1 MEIFLQTRRLI
12 MRRFVPADAENLSEL
27 DSDPEVMRYLN
38 GGDPTSYEVI
48 RDKTLPIFLDYYEKY
63 DDYGYWAVVEK
74 SSDDFIG
81 WFHLKPIG
89 ERPLEAELGY
99 RLKRDAWGKGYAT
112 EGSKALI
119 EKGFADL
126 GLDRVVATAL
136 PENVASIHVMEKAG
150 LVFETSFVY
159 RETGVAWADGRE
171 GVRYA
176 VDRAGFQRAAEPR
189 KEGESQV
196 TGSLSCG
203 KVYSEVLTTA
213 DHWGDPGY

>member
-1 MEIFLQTRRLI
+1 METFLQTRRLI
-12 MRRFVPADAENLSEL
+12 LRRFVPEDAENLSDL

-38 GGDPTSYEVI
+38 GGSPTSYETIKNEV
-48 RDKTLPIFLDYYEKY
+48 LPRFLGYYRRSER
-63 DDYGYWAVVEK
+63 YGFWAIVEEK
-74 SSDDFIG
+74 SSDFIG
-81 WFHLKPIG
+81 WFHLKPTG
-89 ERPLEAELGY
+89 EESAEAELGY

-112 EGSKALI
+112 EGSKALV
-119 EKGFADL
+119 EKSFQEF

-136 PENVASIHVMEKAG
+136 PENAASIRVMEKAG

-189 KEGESQV
+189 K
-196 TGSLSCG
+196 
-203 KVYSEVLTTA
+203 
-213 DHWGDPGY
+213 